1 MFDSAEYINEPA
13 IVYDTQVYLPE
24 PRGTVAGGGAAPD
37 SEDSDW
43 ELGPVD
49 ESLDHSQSSSS
60 SDSSSDSDSD
70 SDDDGP
76 MVITR
81 RAPTKHLKARAAV
94 RGGASDAWQTESASL
109 LDRIKRQHWPGEKW

>member
-24 PRGTVAGGGAAPD
+24 PRGTVAGGGSAPD
-37 SEDSDW
+37 SDSDW

-60 SDSSSDSDSD
+60 SDSSSDSD
-70 SDDDGP
+70 DDGP

-81 RAPTKHLKARAAV
+81 RAPAKHLKARAAA

-109 LDRIKRQHWPGEKW
+109 LGWIKRQHWPGKKW